1 MSASLTV
8 WHTRA
13 NAIGNAAQLE
23 HYWTKTPEGLAK
35 WASAPHPFDTLV
47 AHLAKYVKSPDGL
60 AATYYR
66 IVFGVWPDAKP
77 QGKRKGG
84 KRKGRRT

>member
-1 MSASLTV
+1 VSAPLTV

-13 NAIGNAAQLE
+13 NTIGNAAQLE

-66 IVFGVWPDAKP
+66 IVFGVWPEGVKPAKP
-77 QGKRKGG
+77 KR